1 MNILITGARGFM
13 GKNLRSALTGR
24 YGDAHRLMLLD
35 MPHTEEELLAAAAE
49 ADFVF
54 HLAGVNR
61 PTDPADF
68 QKGNADFTRQLLT
81 LLKERGKRPP
91 VLLSSSI
98 QAALENPYGQSKL
111 SAEQAVA
118 DYGRET
124 DSVVYL
130 YRLPNVFGKW
140 SRPNYNSAVA
150 TFCHNVARGLP
161 ITVNDP
167 SVTLRLVY
175 IDDVVEEFLRAMEGQ
190 PHREGEWCTVQPVHE
205 VNLGHMAELIQSF
218 PGLRDSLTAPDQ
230 SDPLVKKLYATYL
243 SFLPPEDFSRPTVTH
258 ADQRGSFT
266 ELLHMGSRGQVSL
279 NVSKP
284 HITKGDHWHQTKHE
298 KFIVLQGEGVIRFRK
313 VGDSTVIAYKVSGEN
328 LTVVDIPTGYTHSIE
343 NTGDTDMLTLMWANE
358 VFDPAHPD
366 TLRLPV
372 LETPAEAKEND

>member
-124 DSVVYL
+124 GSAVYL

-372 LETPAEAKEND
+372 LETPAEAKEKA

>member
-24 YGDAHRLMLLD
+24 CGDAHRLMLLD

-124 DSVVYL
+124 GSAVYL

-218 PGLRDSLTAPDQ
+218 PALRDSLTAPDQ

-279 NVSKP
+279 NIAKP

>member
-124 DSVVYL
+124 GSAVYL

-218 PGLRDSLTAPDQ
+218 PALRDSLTVPDQ

-279 NVSKP
+279 NVSRP

-372 LETPAEAKEND
+372 LENAAEAKEKA

>member
-24 YGDAHRLMLLD
+24 CGDAHRLMLLD

-124 DSVVYL
+124 GAAVYR

-218 PGLRDSLTAPDQ
+218 PALRDSLTAPDQ

-372 LETPAEAKEND
+372 LETHAEAKEND

>member
-24 YGDAHRLMLLD
+24 CGDAHRLMLVD
-35 MPHTEEELLAAAAE
+35 MPHTEEQLRAAAAE

-124 DSVVYL
+124 GSAVYL

-218 PGLRDSLTAPDQ
+218 PALRDSLTAPDQ

>member
-111 SAEQAVA
+111 SAEQAVS

-124 DSVVYL
+124 GAAVYL

-218 PGLRDSLTAPDQ
+218 PALRDSLTAPDQ

-372 LETPAEAKEND
+372 LENAAEAKEKA

>member
-24 YGDAHRLMLLD
+24 YGDAHRLMLVD

-61 PTDPADF
+61 PTNPADF

-124 DSVVYL
+124 GAAVYL

-190 PHREGEWCTVQPVHE
+190 PHREGEWCAVQPVHE

-218 PGLRDSLTAPDQ
+218 PALRDSLTAPDQ

-284 HITKGDHWHQTKHE
+284 NITKGDHWHQTKHE

-313 VGDSTVIAYKVSGEN
+313 VGDSKVIAYKVSGEN

-372 LETPAEAKEND
+372 LETHAEAKEND

>member
-24 YGDAHRLMLLD
+24 CGDAHRLMLLD

-124 DSVVYL
+124 GSAVYL

-279 NVSKP
+279 NVSRP

-313 VGDSTVIAYKVSGEN
+313 MGDSTVIAYKVSGEN

-372 LETPAEAKEND
+372 LETPAEAKEKA

>member
-24 YGDAHRLMLLD
+24 CGDAHRLILLD

-124 DSVVYL
+124 GSAAYL

-190 PHREGEWCTVQPVHE
+190 PHREGEWCAVQPVHE

-218 PGLRDSLTAPDQ
+218 PALRDSLTAPDQ

-279 NVSKP
+279 NVSRP

>member
-24 YGDAHRLMLLD
+24 CGDAHRLMLLD

-124 DSVVYL
+124 GSAVYL

-205 VNLGHMAELIQSF
+205 VNLGHMAKLIQSF

-372 LETPAEAKEND
+372 LENAAEAKEND

>member
-13 GKNLRSALTGR
+13 GKNLRSALKGR

-124 DSVVYL
+124 GSAVYL

-218 PGLRDSLTAPDQ
+218 PALRDSLTAPDQ

-279 NVSKP
+279 NISKP

>member
-24 YGDAHRLMLLD
+24 CGDAHRLMLLD

-124 DSVVYL
+124 GAAVYL

-218 PGLRDSLTAPDQ
+218 PALRDSLTAPDQ

-279 NVSKP
+279 NVSRP

>member
-24 YGDAHRLMLLD
+24 CGDAHRLMLLD

-124 DSVVYL
+124 GAAVYL

-175 IDDVVEEFLRAMEGQ
+175 IDDVVEEFLRTMEGQ
-190 PHREGEWCTVQPVHE
+190 PCREGEWCVVQPVHE

-218 PGLRDSLTAPDQ
+218 PALRDSLTAPDQ

-372 LETPAEAKEND
+372 LENAAEAKEKA

>member
-24 YGDAHRLMLLD
+24 CGDAHRLMLLD

-68 QKGNADFTRQLLT
+68 QKGNADITRQLLT

-124 DSVVYL
+124 GSAVYL

-205 VNLGHMAELIQSF
+205 VNLGHIAELIQSF
-218 PGLRDSLTAPDQ
+218 PALRDSLTAPDQ

-279 NVSKP
+279 NVSRP

-372 LETPAEAKEND
+372 LENAAEAKEKA

>member
-124 DSVVYL
+124 GSAVYL

-190 PHREGEWCTVQPVHE
+190 PCREGEWCTVQPVHE

-218 PGLRDSLTAPDQ
+218 PALRDSLTAPDQ

>member
-24 YGDAHRLMLLD
+24 CGDAHRLMLLD

-124 DSVVYL
+124 GSAVYL

-218 PGLRDSLTAPDQ
+218 PALRDSLTAPDQ

-372 LETPAEAKEND
+372 LENAAEAKEKA

>member
-1 MNILITGARGFM
+1 MNILITGAQGFM

-35 MPHTEEELLAAAAE
+35 MPHTEEELLATAAE

-124 DSVVYL
+124 GAAVYL

-279 NVSKP
+279 NVSRP

>member
-124 DSVVYL
+124 GSAVYL

-190 PHREGEWCTVQPVHE
+190 PHREGEWCAVQPVHE

-218 PGLRDSLTAPDQ
+218 PALRDSLTAPDQ

>member
-118 DYGRET
+118 NYGRET
-124 DSVVYL
+124 GSAVYL

-218 PGLRDSLTAPDQ
+218 PALRDSLTAPDQ

>member
-13 GKNLRSALTGR
+13 SKNLRSALTGR
-24 YGDAHRLMLLD
+24 CGDAHRLMLLD

-124 DSVVYL
+124 GSAVYL

-190 PHREGEWCTVQPVHE
+190 PHREGEWCAVQPVHE

-218 PGLRDSLTAPDQ
+218 PALRDSLTAPDQ

-372 LETPAEAKEND
+372 LENAAEAKEKA

>member
-124 DSVVYL
+124 GSAVYL

-205 VNLGHMAELIQSF
+205 VNLGHMVELIQSF

-279 NVSKP
+279 NVSRP

>member
-124 DSVVYL
+124 GSAVYL

-218 PGLRDSLTAPDQ
+218 PALRDSLTAPDQ

-284 HITKGDHWHQTKHE
+284 YITKGDHWHQTKHE

>member
-24 YGDAHRLMLLD
+24 CGDAHRLMLLD

-68 QKGNADFTRQLLT
+68 QKGNADFTQHLLE
-81 LLKERGKRPP
+81 LLKENGKRPP

-124 DSVVYL
+124 GSAVFL

-190 PHREGEWCTVQPVHE
+190 PCREGEWCTVQPVHE

-218 PGLRDSLTAPDQ
+218 PALRDSLTAPDQ

-279 NVSKP
+279 NVSRP

-372 LETPAEAKEND
+372 LETHAEAKEND

>member
-24 YGDAHRLMLLD
+24 CGDAHRLMLLD

-124 DSVVYL
+124 GSAVYL

-175 IDDVVEEFLRAMEGQ
+175 IDDMVEEFLRAMEGQ

-328 LTVVDIPTGYTHSIE
+328 LMVVDIPTGYTHSIE

-372 LETPAEAKEND
+372 LENAAEGKEKA

>member
-124 DSVVYL
+124 GAAVYL

-150 TFCHNVARGLP
+150 TFCHNVARGMP

-218 PGLRDSLTAPDQ
+218 PALRDSLTAPDQ

-279 NVSKP
+279 NISKP

>member
-61 PTDPADF
+61 PTNPADF

-118 DYGRET
+118 DYGREAGAA
-124 DSVVYL
+124 VYL

-218 PGLRDSLTAPDQ
+218 PALRDSLTAPDQ

>member
-24 YGDAHRLMLLD
+24 CGDAHRLMLLD

-124 DSVVYL
+124 GSAVYL

-190 PHREGEWCTVQPVHE
+190 PHREGEWCAVQPVHE

-218 PGLRDSLTAPDQ
+218 PALRDSLTAPDQ

-372 LETPAEAKEND
+372 LENAAEAKEKA

>member
-24 YGDAHRLMLLD
+24 CGDAHRLMLLD

-124 DSVVYL
+124 GSAVYL
-130 YRLPNVFGKW
+130 YRLPNIFGKW

-218 PGLRDSLTAPDQ
+218 PALRDSLTAPDQ

-279 NVSKP
+279 NISKP

>member
-24 YGDAHRLMLLD
+24 CGDAHRLMLLD
-35 MPHTEEELLAAAAE
+35 MPHAEEELLAAAAE

-124 DSVVYL
+124 GAAVYL

-175 IDDVVEEFLRAMEGQ
+175 IDDVTEEFLRAMEGQ
-190 PHREGEWCTVQPVHE
+190 PCREGEWCTVQPVHE

-218 PGLRDSLTAPDQ
+218 PALRDSLTAPDQ

-279 NVSKP
+279 NISKS

>member
-1 MNILITGARGFM
+1 LNILITGARGFM

-24 YGDAHRLMLLD
+24 CGDAHRLMLLD
-35 MPHTEEELLAAAAE
+35 MPHAEEELLAAAAE

-124 DSVVYL
+124 GAAVYL

-175 IDDVVEEFLRAMEGQ
+175 IDDVTEEFLRAMEGQ
-190 PHREGEWCTVQPVHE
+190 PCREGEWCTVQPVHE

-218 PGLRDSLTAPDQ
+218 PALRDSLTAPDQ

-279 NVSKP
+279 NISKS

>member
-124 DSVVYL
+124 GAAVYL

-175 IDDVVEEFLRAMEGQ
+175 IDDVVEEFLRALEGR
-190 PHREGEWCTVQPVHE
+190 PHREGEWCAVQPVHE

-218 PGLRDSLTAPDQ
+218 PALRDSLTAPDQ

-279 NVSKP
+279 NISKP

>member
-24 YGDAHRLMLLD
+24 CGDAHRLMLLD

-111 SAEQAVA
+111 STEQAVA

-124 DSVVYL
+124 GSAVYL

-218 PGLRDSLTAPDQ
+218 PALRDSLTAPDQ

-279 NVSKP
+279 NISKP

>member
-24 YGDAHRLMLLD
+24 CGDAHRLMLLD

-124 DSVVYL
+124 GSAVYL

-190 PHREGEWCTVQPVHE
+190 PCREGEWCTVQPVHE

-218 PGLRDSLTAPDQ
+218 PALRDSLTAPDQ

>member
-1 MNILITGARGFM
+1 MDILITGARGFM

-24 YGDAHRLMLLD
+24 CGDAHRLMLLD

-124 DSVVYL
+124 GSAVYL

-167 SVTLRLVY
+167 SVALRLVY
-175 IDDVVEEFLRAMEGQ
+175 IDDVTEEFLRAMEGQ
-190 PHREGEWCTVQPVHE
+190 PHREGEWCAVQPVHE

-218 PGLRDSLTAPDQ
+218 PALRDSLTAPDQ

>member
-13 GKNLRSALTGR
+13 GKNLRAALIGR
-24 YGDAHRLMLLD
+24 YGDAHRLTLLD

-98 QAALENPYGQSKL
+98 QAALENSYGQSKRN
-111 SAEQAVA
+111 AEQAVA

-124 DSVVYL
+124 GAAVYR

-190 PHREGEWCTVQPVHE
+190 PHRDGEWCTVQPVHE

-218 PGLRDSLTAPDQ
+218 PALRDSLTAPDQ

-372 LETPAEAKEND
+372 LETHAEAKEND

>member
-24 YGDAHRLMLLD
+24 YGDAHRLILLD

-68 QKGNADFTRQLLT
+68 QKGNADFTRWLLT

-124 DSVVYL
+124 GAAVYL

-279 NVSKP
+279 NVSRP

>member
-124 DSVVYL
+124 GSAVYL

-218 PGLRDSLTAPDQ
+218 PALRDSLTAPDQ

-372 LETPAEAKEND
+372 LENAAEAKEKA

>member
-124 DSVVYL
+124 GSAVYL

-175 IDDVVEEFLRAMEGQ
+175 IDDVVEEFLRAMDGQ
-190 PHREGEWCTVQPVHE
+190 PHREGEWCAVQPVHE

-218 PGLRDSLTAPDQ
+218 PALRDSLTAPDQ

>member
-24 YGDAHRLMLLD
+24 YGDAHRLMLVD

-124 DSVVYL
+124 GSAVYL

-279 NVSKP
+279 NVSRP